1 MPEADGAD
9 EALNRVNT
17 HSKPSDL
24 RITDMR
30 VAEIVGAPFTS
41 VLLKIY
47 TNQGIVGLGEVRD
60 GASATYALM
69 LKSRLLGE
77 NPCNIDRLFRRIK
90 QFGGHGRQGG
100 GVSAVEIALWDLAGK
115 AYGVPIYQML
125 GGRFREKV
133 RVYCDTDATVPSGTE
148 TGRRLKQRMEL
159 GFTFLKMDLGLMQ
172 IADVPGAVVS
182 PAGSLEGYRDHPGRG
197 PLKTIE
203 ERRVRNAAYD
213 LHNVPH
219 PFTGLHFSDK
229 GLDFLEQ
236 YIAEVREVIGMDIPL
251 AIDHIGH
258 ISVQNGIRLAR
269 RIEKYV
275 PAWLEDVIPWQYTE
289 QYRQLQDATTVPIC
303 TGEDIYLK
311 EGFEP
316 LLKSGGLSIIHPDL
330 LTSGGI
336 LETKKIGDMAQ
347 DHGVAMA
354 IHMAE
359 SPIAAMAA
367 AHVATATEN
376 FMALEYHS
384 VDVDWWDDIVTGLPK
399 PLVKDG
405 FITVPDKPGLGIDD
419 VVDEVISQHLQP
431 DVTGI
436 WQPTDRWNDEYSWDR
451 TWS

>member
-1 MPEADGAD
+1 MADMSGAA
-9 EALNRVNT
+9 EALNRVN
-17 HSKPSDL
+17 SNSRPSEL

-30 VAEIVGAPFTS
+30 VAEIVGAPFAS
-41 VLLKIY
+41 VLIKIC
-47 TNQGIVGLGEVRD
+47 TNQGLVGFGEVRD

-77 NPCNIDRLFRRIK
+77 NPCDIDRLFRRIK

-125 GGRFREKV
+125 GGRFRDKV
-133 RVYCDTDATVPSGTE
+133 RCYCDTDADRPSGTAM
-148 TGRRLKQRMEL
+148 GKRLKQRMDR

-172 IADVPGAVVS
+172 IADIPGAVAGPSGVLDGLRARANNRQVHS
-182 PAGSLEGYRDHPGRG
+182 P
-197 PLKTIE
+197 E
-203 ERRVRNAAYD
+203 ERRARNTAYD
-213 LHNVPH
+213 AQNVRH
-219 PFTGLHFSDK
+219 PFTGLHFTDK
-229 GLDFLEQ
+229 GLDLLEQ
-236 YIAEVREVIGMDIPL
+236 YIGEVREVIGQEIPL
-251 AIDHIGH
+251 AIDHVGH
-258 ISVQNGIRLAR
+258 ISLQDGIRLAR
-269 RIEKYV
+269 RIEKYA

-289 QYRQLQDATTVPIC
+289 QYRQLQAATSVPIC
-303 TGEDIYLK
+303 TGEDIHLK
-311 EGFEP
+311 EAFEP
-316 LLKSGGLSIIHPDL
+316 LLKSGISVIHPDL
-330 LTSGGI
+330 LTTGGI

-367 AHVATATEN
+367 AHVAVATEN

-384 VDVDWWDDIVTGLPK
+384 VDVPWWDDIVTGLPK

-405 FITVPDKPGLGIDD
+405 FIEVPDKPGLGIDD
-419 VVDEVISQHLQP
+419 IVDDVIRQHLQP
-431 DVTGI
+431 GVKGV
-436 WQPTDRWNDEYSWDR
+436 WQPTDRWDDEYSWDR

>member
-1 MPEADGAD
+1 MADMGGAED
-9 EALNRVNT
+9 ALNRVNT
-17 HSKPSDL
+17 HSKPSEL
-24 RITDMR
+24 RITDLR
-30 VAEIVGAPFTS
+30 VAEITGAPFNS

-115 AYGVPIYQML
+115 AYGVPVYQML
-125 GGRFREKV
+125 GGRFRDRV
-133 RVYCDTDATVPSGTE
+133 RIYCDTDAEKPSGTA
-148 TGRRLKQRMEL
+148 TGERLKARMAL

-172 IADVPGAVVS
+172 VAHIPGCVVA
-182 PAGSLEGYRDHPGRG
+182 PAGTLEGYRSHPGHSKART
-197 PLKTIE
+197 LE
-203 ERRVRNAAYD
+203 ERRQRNGAYD
-213 LHNVPH
+213 VHNVRH
-219 PFTGLHFSDK
+219 PFTGLHLTDK
-229 GLDFLEQ
+229 GLDHLEQ
-236 YIAEVREVIGMDIPL
+236 YIAEVREVIGMEIPL
-251 AIDHIGH
+251 AIDHVGH
-258 ISVQNGIRLAR
+258 ISLQNGIRLAK

-275 PAWLEDVIPWQYTE
+275 PAWLEDVIPWQYTD
-289 QYRQLQDATTVPIC
+289 QYRQLQAATSVPIC

-316 LLKSGGLSIIHPDL
+316 LLKSGISVIHPDL
-330 LTSGGI
+330 LTAGGI

-347 DHGVAMA
+347 EHGVAMA

-367 AHVATATEN
+367 AHVAIATEN
-376 FMALEYHS
+376 FMALEYHAA
-384 VDVDWWDDIVTGLPK
+384 DVPWWDDIVTGLPK

-405 FITVPDKPGLGIDD
+405 FIDIPDKPGLGIDD
-419 VVDEVISQHLQP
+419 IVDEVIAQHLQP
-431 DVTGI
+431 GARGI
-436 WQPTDRWNDEYSWDR
+436 WQPTDHWDDEYSWDR